1 MTSFRHIKRNTWDIV
16 TPVNT
21 GKGEVEDIDRIGV
34 TLELK
39 VTIHLQ
45 TGHFV
50 EILIFRLMYR
60 SKHGLSSQK
69 NIQKYL
75 ILTEKWRF

>member
-1 MTSFRHIKRNTWDIV
+1 MV

-39 VTIHLQ
+39 VTVHLQ

-60 SKHGLSSQK
+60 SKHGLSSK
-69 NIQKYL
+69 KKYSKIFNISREMVVL
-75 ILTEKWRF
+75 IGTSSHIKESL